1 VTGNAQGQPQDWQ
14 PPQGQPPYGQPPYGP
29 HPYGQ
34 QPQGESQ
41 YGQPT
46 YPAPH
51 YGQQPYPA
59 PQYGQPQYAPA
70 PYGQPSY
77 GPPAYGS
84 GWPQPQRTWPHG
96 PNRPGLATAAAV
108 LAIVTGVLTVLGGL
122 AFLLASLTE
131 DGDLPT
137 WLLAL
142 GLPCGVVLLVGG
154 IRLLGRRSAP
164 LVLWSAVAAAAV
176 LVLALIGGMA
186 TLSRYD
192 VPSLVAFILFALP
205 LPVVTAAFAAQR
217 PVRGW
222 VASGG

>member
-1 VTGNAQGQPQDWQ
+1 
-14 PPQGQPPYGQPPYGP
+14 
-29 HPYGQ
+29 
-34 QPQGESQ
+34 
-41 YGQPT
+41 
-46 YPAPH
+46 
-51 YGQQPYPA
+51 
-59 PQYGQPQYAPA
+59 
-70 PYGQPSY
+70 
-77 GPPAYGS
+77 
-84 GWPQPQRTWPHG
+84 
-96 PNRPGLATAAAV
+96 V